1 MQFTRTLAILGA
13 LAALTLTGCND
24 NSAEQAKPQAAAK
37 PAAELKLG
45 NWGPQETPAGTPFN
59 QQSNGKSGIW
69 IEVTGINVESGAQV
83 MFGDRPLEDLAISDH
98 LITGAIPN
106 ELIQAA
112 GDRAIVVIE
121 NGTNRKLTVGTF
133 KVTAPVAKK

>member
-59 QQSNGKSGIW
+59 QQPNGKSGLW
-69 IEVTGINVESGAQV
+69 IEVTGLDLTAGAQV
-83 MFGDRPLEDLAISDH
+83 VFGDQPLDDVTVSDK
-98 LITGAIPN
+98 LVTAAIPPA
-106 ELIQAA
+106 LLQAA
-112 GDRAIVVIE
+112 GDRKVVVIE
-121 NGTNRKLTVGTF
+121 NGSKRQLPVGTF
-133 KVTAPVAKK
+133 KVTTKAAK

>member
-59 QQSNGKSGIW
+59 QQPNGKSGLW
-69 IEVTGINVESGAQV
+69 IEVTGLDLNAGAQV
-83 MFGDRPLEDLAISDH
+83 MFGDQPLDDVTVSDK
-98 LITGAIPN
+98 LVTAAIPPA
-106 ELIQAA
+106 LLQAA
-112 GDRAIVVIE
+112 GDRKVVVIE
-121 NGTNRKLTVGTF
+121 NGSKRQLPVGTF
-133 KVTAPVAKK
+133 KVTVKAAK

>member
-24 NSAEQAKPQAAAK
+24 NSAEQAKPQAATK

-59 QQSNGKSGIW
+59 QQPNGKSGLW
-69 IEVTGINVESGAQV
+69 IEVTGLDLTAGAQV
-83 MFGDRPLEDLAISDH
+83 VFGDQPLDDVTVSDK
-98 LITGAIPN
+98 LVTAAIPPA
-106 ELIQAA
+106 LLQAA
-112 GDRAIVVIE
+112 GDRKVVVIE
-121 NGTNRKLTVGTF
+121 NGSKRQLPVGTF
-133 KVTAPVAKK
+133 KVTAKAAK

>member
-24 NSAEQAKPQAAAK
+24 NSAEQAKPQAATK

-59 QQSNGKSGIW
+59 QQPNGKSGLW
-69 IEVTGINVESGAQV
+69 IEVTGLDLNAGAQV
-83 MFGDRPLEDLAISDH
+83 MFGDQPLDDVTVSDK
-98 LITGAIPN
+98 LVTAAIPPA
-106 ELIQAA
+106 LLQAA
-112 GDRAIVVIE
+112 GDRKVVVIE
-121 NGTNRKLTVGTF
+121 NGSKRQLPVGTF
-133 KVTAPVAKK
+133 KVTAKAAK

>member
-59 QQSNGKSGIW
+59 QQPNGKSGLW
-69 IEVTGINVESGAQV
+69 IEVTGLDLTAGAQV
-83 MFGDRPLEDLAISDH
+83 VFGDQPLDDVTVSDK
-98 LITGAIPN
+98 LVTAAIPPA
-106 ELIQAA
+106 LLQAA
-112 GDRAIVVIE
+112 GDRKVVVIE
-121 NGTNRKLTVGTF
+121 NGSKRQLPVGTF
-133 KVTAPVAKK
+133 KVTVKAAK

>member
-24 NSAEQAKPQAAAK
+24 NSAEQAKPQAATK

-59 QQSNGKSGIW
+59 QQPNGKSGLW
-69 IEVTGINVESGAQV
+69 IEVTGLDLNAGAQV
-83 MFGDRPLEDLAISDH
+83 MFGDQPLDDVTVSDK
-98 LITGAIPN
+98 LVTAAIPPA
-106 ELIQAA
+106 LLQAA
-112 GDRAIVVIE
+112 GDRKVVVIE
-121 NGTNRKLTVGTF
+121 NGSKRQLPVGTF
-133 KVTAPVAKK
+133 KVTVKAAK